1 VTTVYSELLRILLR
15 SSTREL
21 PFGKEVKKQNTMQ
34 IRLDAQCPISPFF
47 GTLLWTSNLEK
58 KEALH
63 VTSITFEPGDTVL
76 TKLIDVLEFL
86 HQGRVTPL
94 SAMVKSKL
102 KQKQISFTVYPNQA
116 MHHRRHHLRLSSSLL
131 SCARTPP
138 LLFKQP
144 NIKLRTN
151 IASSNKTKQACK
163 TVYLSKRS
171 SSIYPNLS

>member
-1 VTTVYSELLRILLR
+1 MPHLTFLWDIVLDFK
-15 SSTREL
+15 
-21 PFGKEVKKQNTMQ
+21 FGKERSSSRDVDHFRAWGDCIDQTH
-34 IRLDAQCPISPFF
+34 RCLRISTP
-47 GTLLWTSNLEK
+47 
-58 KEALH
+58 
-63 VTSITFEPGDTVL
+63 
-76 TKLIDVLEFL
+76 
-86 HQGRVTPL
+86 RVTPL

-102 KQKQISFTVYPNQA
+102 KQKQTSFTVYPNQA

-151 IASSNKTKQACK
+151 IASSNKTKLACK